1 MTKNPEFSLTPRAA
15 FANLP
20 ITHTEG
26 AGVIA
31 TDRDG
36 LGIATVLARRNQQQ
50 SLAQRVQERLGIQL
64 PQGTRRSSSGSVA
77 FAATGPGAWLATSE
91 SGGNDFAKV
100 LMDVVGDAASIS
112 DQSDG
117 QAVLRLSGPRIRD
130 ALCKLV
136 PIDLH
141 PRVFNVDDVAVTIAA
156 HMGCTLW
163 RLEDESGGAAVFEIV
178 VARSVAASFWSALS
192 HSAAEF
198 GFKITN
204 P

>member
-1 MTKNPEFSLTPRAA
+1 MTKNPAFSFTPRAA
-15 FANLP
+15 FAGLP
-20 ITHTEG
+20 VIATEA
-26 AGVIA
+26 AGVIVS
-31 TDRDG
+31 DRDG

-50 SLAQRVQERLGIQL
+50 ALARRVQERLGIQL
-64 PQGTRRSSSGSVA
+64 PQGTRRSCAGGVA

-117 QAVLRLSGPRIRD
+117 QAVLRVSGPRIRD

-141 PRVFNVDDVAVTIAA
+141 PRAFKVDDVAVTVAA
-156 HMGCTLW
+156 HIGCTLW
-163 RLEDESGGAAVFEIV
+163 RLEDEAGGNTVFDVAVF
-178 VARSVAASFWSALS
+178 RSLAASFWSALS

-198 GFKITN
+198 GFKLTGR
-204 P
+204 